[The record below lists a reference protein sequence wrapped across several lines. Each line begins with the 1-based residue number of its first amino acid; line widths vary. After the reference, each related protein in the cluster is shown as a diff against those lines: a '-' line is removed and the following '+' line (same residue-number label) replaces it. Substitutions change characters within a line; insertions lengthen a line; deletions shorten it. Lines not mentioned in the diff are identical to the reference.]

1 MALKHEIQEQLM
13 TAMKAKETVRV
24 STLRM
29 LKAAI
34 LKFEVEGERK
44 EAGDEDIMKIIQR
57 EIKSRRDSVEQ
68 FQAGNRFDLAENE
81 EKEIAVLM
89 EFMPPQMT
97 EEEIT
102 ALAKEVIKETG
113 AKSRA
118 DMGRIMGALMP
129 KVQGQADGTLVSKV
143 VNGLLG

>member
-1 MALKHEIQEQLM
+1 M